1 MKKFIRNFF
10 YLDNEE
16 EEYEEEVVQA
26 PQKRPQP
33 QQAPRQVQQVPQQQ
47 QQQQQLVSQPMATPR
62 KVQQAPRKTQQ
73 VASNMPPQ
81 QVAQMQVVEKKPNNV
96 VSMNRTTK
104 VNLFEPRMY
113 SEAQDIAECIRNK
126 KSAVVNLQ
134 RIDKENG
141 KRIIDFLS
149 GTVYA
154 LNGEIKKIGIDIFL
168 CTPDNVEIDGAISEY
183 YYEEDQY

>member
-1 MKKFIRNFF
+1 MKNFIKDFF
-10 YLDNEE
+10 YLKEE
-16 EEYEEEVVQA
+16 EEYEEEVAQAPKKRPQQPQQPVQHVQQQA
-26 PQKRPQP
+26 PQQMAP
-33 QQAPRQVQQVPQQQ
+33 QQ
-47 QQQQQLVSQPMATPR
+47 MATPR

>member
-10 YLDNEE
+10 YLENEE

-33 QQAPRQVQQVPQQQ
+33 QQAPKQIQQV
-47 QQQQQLVSQPMATPR
+47 QQQQQLVPQAMATPR
-62 KVQQAPRKTQQ
+62 KAQQAPRKTQQ

>member
-1 MKKFIRNFF
+1 MKNFFKDFF
-10 YLDNEE
+10 YLDNQDDEFEE
-16 EEYEEEVVQA
+16 EEVAQPKQQA
-26 PQKRPQP
+26 KPKPQQRPQ
-33 QQAPRQVQQVPQQQ
+33 QVQQLHQPTPQQ
-47 QQQQQLVSQPMATPR
+47 MATPR
-62 KVQQAPRKTQQ
+62 KIQQPAQRKTQQ

-81 QVAQMQVVEKKPNNV
+81 QVAQMQVVEKKANNV

-113 SEAQDIAECIRNK
+113 SEAQNIADCIRNK

-149 GTVYA
+149 GTVFA
-154 LNGEIKKIGIDIFL
+154 LDGEIKKIGIDIFL